1 MTRTI
6 QAVFDG
12 EVLRPQEPL
21 DLEPET
27 RVQITIQSL
36 SGRENN
42 GTRSFLDVA
51 VSLNLDGPS
60 DWSENL
66 EEYLYGNQSH
76 ADE

>member
-6 QAVFDG
+6 EAVFDG

-27 RVQITIQSL
+27 RVEITIQSVP
-36 SGRENN
+36 GRKNN
-42 GTRSFLDVA
+42 GTQSFLDLA
-51 VSLNLDGPS
+51 ASLDLEGPP

-66 EEYLYGNQSH
+66 EKHLYGNQGQ
-76 ADE
+76 ANE

>member
-21 DLEPET
+21 DLEPEA
-27 RVQITIQSL
+27 RVQIIIQSL
-36 SGRENN
+36 PDRTNV
-42 GTRSFLDVA
+42 GTQSFLDVA
-51 VSLNLDGPS
+51 VALDLEGPS

-66 EEYLYGNQSH
+66 
-76 ADE
+76 